1 MFTIAVWI
9 GYIVQ
14 AENNEDSK
22 YIGVQLSLIDH
33 TGKMILRTIKTE
45 DDIFNGNIMISVDSN
60 SETHYS
66 AILMKNYQ
74 QVAFSINNLEKRTV
88 QDIEI
93 PATDGIVKKK
103 FEISFGL
110 SEDGFNDCLLLLLEK
125 NGKDNVFSMRFTIQK
140 GKREKY
146 KSDIKSNGR
155 FFEID
160 KITLEQITDKD
171 LCVVDSNLCET
182 QNIYLDNKSP
192 YLKIILNYEN
202 RLMQTSFAEQYLDA
216 KKKEEEVRIGFFV
229 ISKNK
234 LVPISQRNINIKT
247 GYYVD
252 NVQIMLNTKFITS
265 EIKSFRV
272 FAIMYP
278 FKTQNNMLGTYEMVN
293 WDSIFY
299 SNYILVNETSIEQK

>member
-1 MFTIAVWI
+1 MTFTYPSHTTKGCVP
-9 GYIVQ
+9 
-14 AENNEDSK
+14 
-22 YIGVQLSLIDH
+22 LS
-33 TGKMILRTIKTE
+33 
-45 DDIFNGNIMISVDSN
+45 
-60 SETHYS
+60 
-66 AILMKNYQ
+66 
-74 QVAFSINNLEKRTV
+74 
-88 QDIEI
+88 
-93 PATDGIVKKK
+93 
-103 FEISFGL
+103 
-110 SEDGFNDCLLLLLEK
+110 
-125 NGKDNVFSMRFTIQK
+125 
-140 GKREKY
+140 
-146 KSDIKSNGR
+146 SD
-155 FFEID
+155 
-160 KITLEQITDKD
+160 
-171 LCVVDSNLCET
+171 V
-182 QNIYLDNKSP
+182 NIYLDNKSP

>member
-1 MFTIAVWI
+1 
-9 GYIVQ
+9 
-14 AENNEDSK
+14 
-22 YIGVQLSLIDH
+22 
-33 TGKMILRTIKTE
+33 
-45 DDIFNGNIMISVDSN
+45 
-60 SETHYS
+60 
-66 AILMKNYQ
+66 
-74 QVAFSINNLEKRTV
+74 
-88 QDIEI
+88 
-93 PATDGIVKKK
+93 
-103 FEISFGL
+103 
-110 SEDGFNDCLLLLLEK
+110 
-125 NGKDNVFSMRFTIQK
+125 
-140 GKREKY
+140 
-146 KSDIKSNGR
+146 
-155 FFEID
+155 
-160 KITLEQITDKD
+160 
-171 LCVVDSNLCET
+171 
-182 QNIYLDNKSP
+182 
-192 YLKIILNYEN
+192 
-202 RLMQTSFAEQYLDA
+202 MQTSFAEQYLDE